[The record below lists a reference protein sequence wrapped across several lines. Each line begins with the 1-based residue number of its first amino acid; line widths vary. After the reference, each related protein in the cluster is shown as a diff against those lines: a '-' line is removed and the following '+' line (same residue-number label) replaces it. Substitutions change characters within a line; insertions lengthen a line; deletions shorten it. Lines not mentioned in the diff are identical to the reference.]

1 MHLEFNTLLPSG
13 SCKSEVV
20 QNLAG
25 HLGVGLYH
33 VPGVN
38 FCGEAPGALENKYST
53 LSDNIA
59 LSLPCLVYLDNLEL
73 LGKTRDGSS
82 VDPRVVLA
90 LGQLFERVRRLW
102 QEGKVY
108 VIGGCCQ
115 ASSVAMQI
123 RHLFDSC
130 VMLPSPKV
138 EKLYSF
144 LSGHVKIDKS
154 PELEKDVKRKLTK
167 MSLRKTL
174 KFIDELQMQLGLGLN
189 DNETVTPDKCR
200 KVLQNM
206 RLAEPT
212 DTSGVPDTKWEDIG
226 GIDHVR
232 REIEETIEI
241 PLKYAELFGPGVRRS
256 GLLLYGKP
264 GCGKTMVAR
273 AIASQCNLSFI
284 SIQGPELLNSF
295 VGQSEDNVRKI
306 FENAR
311 NVAPTVLFF
320 DEIDAIAP
328 KRSGGVIDRV
338 LAQLLSEM
346 DGIQS
351 SSNVFIIAAT
361 NRPELLDPA
370 LLRPGRLDKRVEVS
384 VGADVES
391 RVQVFQALSRNLKLS
406 DKVDFKT
413 VSEISGPLSGAECYG
428 VLLEACYNAIQ
439 RCIQSGE
446 KQVLINLND
455 LISSVHSR
463 DR

>member
-1 MHLEFNTLLPSG
+1 M
-13 SCKSEVV
+13 
-20 QNLAG
+20 
-25 HLGVGLYH
+25 
-33 VPGVN
+33 PGVDY
-38 FCGEAPGALENKYST
+38 CGEAAGALENKYVT
-53 LSDNIA
+53 LSDRISQ
-59 LSLPCLVYLDNLEL
+59 SLPCLVYLDSLEL
-73 LGKTRDGSS
+73 LGRTRDGGS

-90 LGQLFERVRRLW
+90 LSQLVERVRGMW
-102 QEGKVY
+102 SEGKVY
-108 VIGGCCQ
+108 LVGGCCDVN
-115 ASSVAMQI
+115 SVSMQI
-123 RHLFDSC
+123 RHLFDSF
-130 VMLPSPKV
+130 VSLPSPKAD
-138 EKLYSF
+138 KLFQF
-144 LSGHVKIDKS
+144 LSNHVKLDISSD
-154 PELEKDVKRKLTK
+154 LEKDVKRKLSN

-174 KFIDELQMQLGLGLN
+174 KVIDEFHMQLGLGLN
-189 DNETVTPDKCR
+189 DNQTVPPDLCN
-200 KVLQNM
+200 KVFGNV
-206 RLAEPT
+206 RLKE
-212 DTSGVPDTKWEDIG
+212 SNESSQVPDTKWEDIG

-256 GLLLYGKP
+256 GLLLHGKP

-346 DGIQS
+346 DGIES

-370 LLRPGRLDKRVEVS
+370 VLRPGRLDKRVEVS

-391 RVQVFQALSRNLKLS
+391 RVEVFTALSRKLKLW
-406 DKVDFKT
+406 DNVDFRT
-413 VSEISGPLSGAECYG
+413 VSEMSGPLTGAECYG

-439 RCIQSGE
+439 RSIQAGE
-446 KQVLINLND
+446 TEVSITFSD
-455 LISSVHSR
+455 LISSIRSR
-463 DR
+463 DK

>member
-1 MHLEFNTLLPSG
+1 M
-13 SCKSEVV
+13 
-20 QNLAG
+20 
-25 HLGVGLYH
+25 GLYH
-33 VPGVN
+33 VPGVD
-38 FCGEAPGALENKYST
+38 FCGEAPGALENKYINLCDS
-53 LSDNIA
+53 IA

-73 LGKTRDGSS
+73 LGRTRDGGSI
-82 VDPRVVLA
+82 DPRVVLA
-90 LGQLFERVRRLW
+90 VSQLFEKVKRLW
-102 QEGKVY
+102 RNGNLY
-108 VIGGCCQ
+108 LIGGCCDT
-115 ASSVAMQI
+115 SSVAMQI

-130 VMLPSPKV
+130 IVLPSPKV
-138 EKLYSF
+138 ENLFGF
-144 LSGHVKIDKS
+144 LSSHVKLGIS
-154 PELEKDVKRKLTK
+154 PDLENDVKRKLKK
-167 MSLRKTL
+167 MSLEKTM
-174 KFIDELQMQLGLGLN
+174 KIIDELQMQLGLGLN
-189 DNETVTPDKCR
+189 DNQTVTPDQCT
-200 KVLQNM
+200 KVFSNL
-206 RLAEPT
+206 RLTET
-212 DTSGVPDTKWEDIG
+212 SETSGVPDTKWEDIG

-241 PLKYAELFGPGVRRS
+241 PLKYAELFGPGVKRS

-351 SSNVFIIAAT
+351 SSNVFVIAAT

-370 LLRPGRLDKRVEVS
+370 ILRPGRLDKRVEVS

-406 DKVDFKT
+406 EKVDFRT
-413 VSEISGPLSGAECYG
+413 VAEISGPLSGAECYG

-439 RCIQSGE
+439 RCIESGE
-446 KQVLINLND
+446 QVVALTLND

-463 DR
+463 DTL